1 MDDSDGIYLKGV
13 FGSHKRSKNEARQG
27 SLIQD
32 CTFAHGAD
40 DAIDINGDNNDDVYS
55 ILRCLRIFRSCKE
68 ISVNQISSQFIK
80 TFFHV

>member
-55 ILRCLRIFRSCKE
+55 LLRCLRIFRSCEE
-68 ISVNQISSQFIK
+68 ISVNPIFRQLHKIIL
-80 TFFHV
+80 HV

>member
-13 FGSHKRSKNEARQG
+13 FGSQKRFKNEARRG

-40 DAIDINGDNNDDVYS
+40 DAIDINGDDNNHMH
-55 ILRCLRIFRSCKE
+55 K
-68 ISVNQISSQFIK
+68 FI
-80 TFFHV
+80 